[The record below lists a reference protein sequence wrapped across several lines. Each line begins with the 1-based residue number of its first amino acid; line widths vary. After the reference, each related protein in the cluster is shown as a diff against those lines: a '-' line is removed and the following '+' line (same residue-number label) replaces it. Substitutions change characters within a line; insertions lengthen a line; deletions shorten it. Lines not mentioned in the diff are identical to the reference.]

1 MKMSTTTITALATG
15 LAAVVAGI
23 FAAVQSDAEGGALLG
38 AIAAPVLAFLGGL
51 FADLRDDGKINGS
64 VDYDARGY
72 ALTDALG
79 ALALAGVLSWA
90 LLACGTMSSVVQA
103 ETTQAEIRADVCG
116 SAHYDFREGS
126 GMWALGGYL
135 DADAGGVIKVAR
147 FLAVPVKTRLR
158 LDGGTGD
165 DVSEARALWCVSVF
179 GIESC
184 PLDAQAE
191 R

>member
-23 FAAVQSDAEGGALLG
+23 FTAVQSDAEGGALLG

-90 LLACGTMSSVVQA
+90 LLGCGAAPMVQA

-126 GMWALGGYL
+126 GMWALGGYF

-165 DVSEARALWCVSVF
+165 DVTEARALWCVSVF

-184 PLDAQAE
+184 PLDAQAG

>member
-1 MKMSTTTITALATG
+1 MSKINMALLLATLGG
-15 LAAVVAGI
+15 LGT
-23 FAAVQSDAEGGALLG
+23 
-38 AIAAPVLAFLGGL
+38 AIAATLQDGWSTMDLAVIGGAVGAALTAL
-51 FADLRDDGKINGS
+51 FVDRDGDGVPPLFDDS
-64 VDYDARGY
+64 PGY

-103 ETTQAEIRADVCG
+103 ETTQAEIRADMCG
-116 SAHYDFREGS
+116 SARYDFGEGS

-184 PLDAQAE
+184 PLDAQAG